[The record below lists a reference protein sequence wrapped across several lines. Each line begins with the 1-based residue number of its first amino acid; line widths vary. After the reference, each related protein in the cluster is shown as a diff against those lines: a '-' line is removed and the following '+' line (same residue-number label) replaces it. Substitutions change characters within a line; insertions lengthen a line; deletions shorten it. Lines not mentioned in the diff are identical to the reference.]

1 MKNLTVEIPD
11 IPEGLIGQALIE
23 IIAKRARISMQIQR
37 LEDKMAKTVAEIHK
51 LRDRETEL
59 RELDIAYTKYMEGG
73 KI

>member
-23 IIAKRARISMQIQR
+23 IIAKRARINMQIQR

-51 LRDRETEL
+51 LRDEETQL
-59 RELDIAYTKYMEGG
+59 RELEIAYTKYMEGG

>member
-23 IIAKRARISMQIQR
+23 IIAKRARINMQIQS

-51 LRDRETEL
+51 LRDRETKL
-59 RELDIAYTKYMEGG
+59 RELDIAYTKYMERG

>member
-23 IIAKRARISMQIQR
+23 IIAKRARINMQIQS
-37 LEDKMAKTVAEIHK
+37 LEDKMAKIAAEIHN
-51 LRDRETEL
+51 LRDRETKL
-59 RELDIAYTKYMEGG
+59 RDLDIAYTKYMEGG

>member
-23 IIAKRARISMQIQR
+23 IIAKRARINMQIQS
-37 LEDKMAKTVAEIHK
+37 LEDKMAKTVAEIPK
-51 LRDRETEL
+51 LRDRETKL
-59 RELDIAYTKYMEGG
+59 RELEIAYTKYMEGG

>member
-23 IIAKRARISMQIQR
+23 IIAKRARINMQIQR
-37 LEDKMAKTVAEIHK
+37 LEDKMEKTLEKIHK
-51 LRDRETEL
+51 LQNRETEL
-59 RELDIAYTKYMEGG
+59 RDLDIAYTKYMEGG

>member
-23 IIAKRARISMQIQR
+23 IIAKRARINVQIQS
-37 LEDKMAKTVAEIHK
+37 LEDKLEKMLIEINN
-51 LRDRETEL
+51 LRDRETKL
-59 RELDIAYTKYMEGG
+59 RDLDIAYTKYMEGG

>member
-1 MKNLTVEIPD
+1 MKKLTVEIPD

-23 IIAKRARISMQIQR
+23 IIAKRARISMQIQS
-37 LEDKMAKTVAEIHK
+37 LEDKMAKTVAEIHE

>member
-51 LRDRETEL
+51 LQDRENKL
-59 RELDIAYTKYMEGG
+59 RELDIAYTKYMEGR

>member
-1 MKNLTVEIPD
+1 MKNLTIEIPD

-23 IIAKRARISMQIQR
+23 IIAKRARINMQIQS
-37 LEDKMAKTVAEIHK
+37 LEDKMEKTLIEIRK
-51 LRDRETEL
+51 LRDRETKL

>member
-23 IIAKRARISMQIQR
+23 IIAKRARINMQIQS

-51 LRDRETEL
+51 LRDRETQL
-59 RELDIAYTKYMEGG
+59 RDLEIAYTKYMEGG

>member
-23 IIAKRARISMQIQR
+23 IIAKRARINMQIQR
-37 LEDKMAKTVAEIHK
+37 LEDKMEKTLKEIHK
-51 LRDRETEL
+51 LRNRETEL
-59 RELDIAYTKYMEGG
+59 RDLDIAYTKYMEGG

>member
-23 IIAKRARISMQIQR
+23 IIAKRVRINMQIQS
-37 LEDKMAKTVAEIHK
+37 LEDKMEKTVAEIRK
-51 LRDRETEL
+51 LRDRETKL
-59 RELDIAYTKYMEGG
+59 RELDIAYTKYMKGG

>member
-23 IIAKRARISMQIQR
+23 IIVKRARISMQIQR

>member
-23 IIAKRARISMQIQR
+23 IIAKRARINMQIQR
-37 LEDKMAKTVAEIHK
+37 LEDKMEKTLEEIHK
-51 LRDRETEL
+51 LRNRETEL

>member
-11 IPEGLIGQALIE
+11 IPEGLIGQALVE
-23 IIAKRARISMQIQR
+23 IIAKRARINMQIQS
-37 LEDKMAKTVAEIHK
+37 LEDKLEKILEEINK
-51 LRDRETEL
+51 LRSRETKL

>member
-1 MKNLTVEIPD
+1 MKNLTVEIPE

-23 IIAKRARISMQIQR
+23 IIAKRARINMQIQS

-51 LRDRETEL
+51 LRDRETKLQEL
-59 RELDIAYTKYMEGG
+59 EIAYTKYMEGG

>member
-11 IPEGLIGQALIE
+11 IPEGLIGQALME
-23 IIAKRARISMQIQR
+23 IIAKRSRINMQIQS
-37 LEDKMAKTVAEIHK
+37 LEDKMVKTVAEIHK
-51 LRDRETEL
+51 LRDRETKL

>member
-23 IIAKRARISMQIQR
+23 IIAKRARINMQIQS

-51 LRDRETEL
+51 LRNRETKLLEL
-59 RELDIAYTKYMEGG
+59 EIAYTKYMEGG

>member
-1 MKNLTVEIPD
+1 MKNLTIEIPD

-23 IIAKRARISMQIQR
+23 IIAKRARINMQIQS

-51 LRDRETEL
+51 LRDRETQL
-59 RELDIAYTKYMEGG
+59 RDLEIAYTKYMEGG

>member
-11 IPEGLIGQALIE
+11 VPEGLIGQALVE
-23 IIAKRARISMQIQR
+23 IIAKRARISMRIQS
-37 LEDKMAKTVAEIHK
+37 LEDKMEKTLIEIRK
-51 LRDRETEL
+51 LRDRETKL

>member
-37 LEDKMAKTVAEIHK
+37 LEDKMAKIAAEIHK
-51 LRDRETEL
+51 LRDRETKL

>member
-11 IPEGLIGQALIE
+11 MPEGLIGQALIE
-23 IIAKRARISMQIQR
+23 IIAKQARISMQIQR
-37 LEDKMAKTVAEIHK
+37 LEDKIAKTAAEIHK
-51 LRDRETEL
+51 LRDRETKL

>member
-23 IIAKRARISMQIQR
+23 IIAKRARINMQIQS
-37 LEDKMAKTVAEIHK
+37 LEDKMAKITAEIHK
-51 LRDRETEL
+51 LRDRETKL
-59 RELDIAYTKYMEGG
+59 RDLDIAYTKYMEGG

>member
-23 IIAKRARISMQIQR
+23 IIAKRARINMQIQS
-37 LEDKMAKTVAEIHK
+37 LEDKMAKTAAEIHK
-51 LRDRETEL
+51 LRDRETKL

>member
-23 IIAKRARISMQIQR
+23 IIAKRARISMQIQS
-37 LEDKMAKTVAEIHK
+37 LEDKMAKIAAEIHK
-51 LRDRETEL
+51 LRDRETKL
-59 RELDIAYTKYMEGG
+59 RDLDIAYTKYMEGG

>member
-23 IIAKRARISMQIQR
+23 IIAKRARINMQIQS

-51 LRDRETEL
+51 L

>member
-23 IIAKRARISMQIQR
+23 IIAKRVRINMQIQK
-37 LEDKMAKTVAEIHK
+37 LEDKMEKTLEEIHK
-51 LRDRETEL
+51 LRNRETEL
-59 RELDIAYTKYMEGG
+59 RDLDIAYTKYMEGG